1 MSTFSV
7 SNDELDVGYINFQ
20 CPRVSTQASYA
31 NITTITT
38 PQVLPLDAVFVFCAA
53 SGAGTI
59 NLVLPAPIAGKNLF
73 IVNRNTTATAVN
85 SQNSS
90 GVAVSII
97 VDIENDPNALSPTL
111 QSTILGSAASGT
123 WVHLVGNGKYW
134 VAVAKS
140 LLAPA

>member
-31 NITTITT
+31 NITVTGT
-38 PQVLPLDAVFVFCAA
+38 PQVLPLDTVFVFCAA
-53 SGAGTI
+53 SSGGTI
-59 NLVLPAPIAGKNLF
+59 NLVLPPPIAGKNLF

-90 GVAVSII
+90 GGAVSII
-97 VDIENDPNALSPTL
+97 VDIENDPNVLSPTT
-111 QSTILGSAASGT
+111 QATILSSAVGGT
-123 WVHLVGNGKYW
+123 WVHLVGNGKHW
-134 VAVAKS
+134 VAVAKP